1 MYPQWR
7 HWHASSGSPANSGCV
22 STPFSRRSRQRAR
35 PPSSVRRISVP
46 GPSRTVGRSSHRM
59 PSAMAADPNP
69 PAVRSPYCAAMAVEI
84 HAVSEFTLGV
94 TWEIAESTRRTSHAI
109 RTDDGRVWL
118 VDPVD
123 HPEAMARVAA
133 LGEPA
138 AVLQLIDRHN
148 RDCAAI
154 AARLGVPHLQ
164 MPDAVPDSPL
174 QVVPILR
181 MKRWREVALWWP
193 ERELLAV
200 AEALGTVGVF
210 TAGGHGTVGMHP
222 ILRPRP
228 PAALREYRPEHL
240 LVGHGPPVH
249 GAEARAGVE
258 WAYAHARSDIPRL
271 LLSIP
276 RLARG

>member
-1 MYPQWR
+1 
-7 HWHASSGSPANSGCV
+7 
-22 STPFSRRSRQRAR
+22 
-35 PPSSVRRISVP
+35 
-46 GPSRTVGRSSHRM
+46 
-59 PSAMAADPNP
+59 
-69 PAVRSPYCAAMAVEI
+69 MAVEI

-109 RTDDGRVWL
+109 RTDGGRVWL

-154 AARLGVPHLQ
+154 AARLGVPHLDV
-164 MPDAVPDSPL
+164 PDAVADSPF
-174 QVVPILR
+174 QAIPVLR
-181 MKRWREVALWWP
+181 MRRWRETALWWP
-193 ERELLAV
+193 ERELLVV
-200 AEALGTVGVF
+200 AEAIGTAEAF
-210 TAGGHGTVGMHP
+210 TAGHGAVGMHP

-228 PAALREYRPEHL
+228 PKALREYRPEHL
-240 LVGHGPPVH
+240 LCGHGPAVH
-249 GAEARAGVE
+249 GAAARDGVE

-271 LLSIP
+271 LLALP
-276 RLARG
+276 RIARS